1 MQERRLWY
9 RAPASAWTEALPLG
23 NGKLGAMLYGDTRTE
38 RVDLNL
44 DTLWS
49 GDGHDK
55 ENPQAAGALPEIRRL
70 IAQGD
75 QAQAEKLIQQRLL
88 GDWTESYLPAAS
100 LSIRLPFFQC
110 EDYCRSLSLGRALF
124 SCCYMAGENRVE
136 EQAFVSVSDGVLLL
150 RLGAEKPFDAELSLS
165 CQLQAEI
172 SARGEEL
179 VLFGRA
185 PVYAAPSYF
194 SCEQPIRYEPGKGMR
209 FALCLSLRAPGAQV
223 RPAGDALTVT
233 GATEIEL
240 RLAGATSFLQA
251 EDFDCLA
258 TARRQL
264 QAVEKE
270 GYAQLRERH
279 EARFAELFGRVAIS
293 LGKEPECDTGELL
306 ARVSADETL
315 DAAAAALLYDYGRY
329 LLISSSFPGSECANL
344 QGIWNAELRAP
355 WSGNYTVNINTE
367 MNYWMAETGALPE
380 CHLPLFALMERAARR
395 GEHTAKAIYGLEGWV
410 SHHNIDIWGHA
421 SPVGGP
427 SPDNPC
433 AYAIWPMSSGW
444 LCRHLWEHFLFTGDR
459 DFLRQ
464 TAYPLMRGA
473 VRFYLGYLTEQNGRL
488 VTIPSTSPENTF
500 VGTDG
505 KPHAVGTASAMDI
518 GILRELF
525 SFFPAAC
532 RELGISDPLAAQAD
546 AAKMRLPDFQTGR
559 FGQLQE
565 WDADY
570 EETDPHHRHV
580 SPLYALYPASLIR
593 PGRDNALAEAC
604 RAFLERRGDEGTGW
618 SIAWKACL
626 WARLLDGERARQLL
640 RRQLRLTGETKTS
653 VTGGGTYLN
662 GFCAHPP
669 FQIDG
674 NFGFAAAVGEMLLQS
689 GDGEITLLPALPAAW
704 HSGHAKGLCA
714 RGGFALSF
722 AWEEGRVTRCEV
734 ASKIGGRCTVKA
746 NGRDYPLNIP
756 AGGRAELPL

>member
-1 MQERRLWY
+1 MQNRQLWY

-23 NGKLGAMLYGDTRTE
+23 NGRLGAMIYGDTRTE

-70 IAQGD
+70 IEEGD
-75 QAQAEKLIQQRLL
+75 QARAERLIQQRLL

-100 LSIRLPFFQC
+100 LFIRLPFGEC
-110 EDYCRSLSLGRALF
+110 ENYRRALSLGRALF
-124 SCCYMAGENRVE
+124 SCSYRAKGNPIE

-150 RLGAEKPFDAELSLS
+150 RLRAERPFDVQLSLS
-165 CQLQAEI
+165 CQLQAEL
-172 SARGEEL
+172 SAQGESL
-179 VLFGRA
+179 VLCGRA

-194 SCEQPIRYEPGKGMR
+194 PCEEPIRYDPDKGMR
-209 FALCLSLRAPGAQV
+209 FALCLSLRAPGARVQ
-223 RPAGDALTVT
+223 PEGDALSVT

-240 RLAGATSFLQA
+240 RLAGATSFLQP
-251 EDFDCLA
+251 EDFDCLEA
-258 TARRQL
+258 ARQQL
-264 QAVEKE
+264 QAVAGE
-270 GYAQLRERH
+270 GFEQLLGRH
-279 EARFAELFGRVAIS
+279 EARFSELFGRVSLS
-293 LGKEPECDTGELL
+293 LGEEPDCDTAELL
-306 ARVSADETL
+306 AHVQEDETL

-355 WSGNYTVNINTE
+355 WSGNYTANINTE

-380 CHLPLFALMERAARR
+380 CHLPLFSLMERTARR

-410 SHHNIDIWGHA
+410 SHHNIDIWGHS

-427 SPDNPC
+427 SQSDPC

-444 LCRHLWEHFLFTGDR
+444 LCRHLWEHYLFTGDR
-459 DFLRQ
+459 DFLQ
-464 TAYPLMRGA
+464 ETAYPLMRGA
-473 VRFYLGYLTEQNGRL
+473 VQFYLGYLIEQNGRL
-488 VTIPSTSPENTF
+488 ITSPSTSPENTF

-505 KPHAVGTASAMDI
+505 EPRAVGTASAMDI

-525 SFFPAAC
+525 GFFPAAC
-532 RELGISDPLAAQAD
+532 RELGISDPLAAQAE
-546 AAKMRLPDFQTGR
+546 AAKMRLPAFQIGR
-559 FGQLQE
+559 YGQLQE

-593 PGRDNALAEAC
+593 PERDSRLADSC
-604 RAFLERRGDEGTGW
+604 RAFLNRRGDEGTGW

-626 WARLLDGERARQLL
+626 WARLFDGERARSLL

-689 GDGEITLLPALPAAW
+689 GEGEIALLPALPAAW
-704 HSGHAKGLCA
+704 HSGYADGLCA
-714 RGGFALSF
+714 RGGFTLSF
-722 AWEEGRVTRCEV
+722 SWERGRVLRCEA
-734 ASKIGGRCTVKA
+734 ASKMGGRCTIRA
-746 NGRDYPLNIP
+746 NGQLFPLDIP
-756 AGGRAELPL
+756 AGGRVKLPL